1 MNTAV
6 FLILVTGTVEPIFG
20 RIPCIVF
27 LLQGYRIESFVSLVL
42 FGFT

>member
-27 LLQGYRIESFVSLVL
+27 LLQGHKIEYFESLVL
-42 FGFT
+42 FAFT